1 MSSQPFTNTRDVS
14 ATTMNPAIACM
25 TGISAQEAGNLDEA
39 VAHFAHALTL
49 APSIIDIRLLLAYAL
64 ASHNQK
70 TEAQRV
76 LAETPELD
84 TLPESELRRVA
95 DAATQTGAVAVALRT
110 VRILAEKSPND
121 ADLQSMLGA
130 MLLRSGEVE
139 AASHVL
145 NRAVLRW
152 PTHVSILM
160 NTARLNV
167 ADGNYA
173 SALRNYDRVLK
184 SSPKHAT
191 ARWYRGMLRIKMGD
205 LAGGWTDHEARR
217 TLPVHTVGVPAGIPA
232 WDGKNA
238 AGKTILLWGEQ
249 GLGDQIQGV
258 RFAVRLAALGA
269 RVIVKCARPLKR
281 LFESVDGVSQVVAD
295 GEMIPACDAHV
306 PMLSVPF
313 LLKLFDETAYDSGS
327 YLQHAAGSSLSA
339 ISRFHAGEHD
349 NPFRRTRVGFVWAG
363 SPGHINDHNR
373 SLSAAQM
380 QSLVDG
386 TSVQWVSLQVGE
398 RAIDL
403 ASLPQSRR
411 DDIVNVAPTLVD
423 FVDTA
428 HVLSALDRVVTV
440 DTSVAHLAGA
450 MGVPTL
456 LLTPFVP
463 DWRWG
468 LVREDSPWYPS
479 LSVLRQ
485 PSAGDWGSVIA
496 RVKRELS
503 AGGTGRLSAA

>member
-1 MSSQPFTNTRDVS
+1 MPSQSFMHSRNVAAS
-14 ATTMNPAIACM
+14 TMNPAIACM
-25 TGISAQEAGNLDEA
+25 AGMTAQEAGNLDEA

-64 ASHNQK
+64 ASNTQK
-70 TEAQRV
+70 SEAQRT
-76 LAETPELD
+76 LAETPELA
-84 TLPESELRRVA
+84 TLPEAELRRVA
-95 DAATQTGAVAVALRT
+95 DAATQVGATAVALRA
-110 VRILAEKSPND
+110 VRILADKSTDD

-184 SSPKHAT
+184 ASPKHAT
-191 ARWYRGMLRIKMGD
+191 ARWYRGMLRLKMGD

-217 TLPVHTVGVPAGIPA
+217 TLPVHTVGIPAGIAA
-232 WDGKNA
+232 WDGKHA

-269 RVIVKCARPLKR
+269 RVIVRCARPLKR
-281 LFESVDGVSQVVAD
+281 LFENVDGVSQVVAD
-295 GEMIPACDAHV
+295 GEPLPACDAHV

-313 LLKLFDETAYDSGS
+313 LLRMFDESAYDAGC
-327 YLQHAAGSSLSA
+327 YLQRAAGQSLSA
-339 ISRFHAGEHD
+339 ISRYHAGEHD
-349 NPFRRTRVGFVWAG
+349 SPFRRTRVGFVWAG

-373 SLSAAQM
+373 SLTAAQM
-380 QSLVDG
+380 HALVDG
-386 TSVQWVSLQVGE
+386 TSVQWVSLQVGD
-398 RAIDL
+398 RAHELDGL
-403 ASLPQSRR
+403 LPARR
-411 DDIVNVAPTLVD
+411 EDVVNAAPTLVD

-428 HVLSALDRVVTV
+428 HVLSALDRLVTV

-456 LLTPFVP
+456 LLTP
-463 DWRWG
+463 
-468 LVREDSPWYPS
+468 
-479 LSVLRQ
+479 
-485 PSAGDWGSVIA
+485 
-496 RVKRELS
+496 
-503 AGGTGRLSAA
+503 